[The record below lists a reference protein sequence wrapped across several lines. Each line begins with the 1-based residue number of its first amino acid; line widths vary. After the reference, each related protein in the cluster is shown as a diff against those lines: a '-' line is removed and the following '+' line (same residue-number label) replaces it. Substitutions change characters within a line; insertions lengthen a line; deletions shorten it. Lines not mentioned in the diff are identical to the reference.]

1 MSRIH
6 VVVAMGTNR
15 GIGMNGSIPW
25 KSKLDMQHFK
35 MLTSNKIQNPKTKAL
50 MPPVVIMGRNTWYS
64 IPNAPL
70 KNRINIIVSSQISE
84 ALSNNM
90 FSFPPNDKT
99 FATTS
104 LDGALDIS
112 QKMGCED
119 PWVIGGSKLYE
130 DALNHE
136 CMDTLHMTLVDGDFK
151 CDTFF
156 PEIPEQVNN
165 TVTSKAYEE
174 NGRKLY
180 FITMLHDNSTTD
192 VTKM

>member
-15 GIGMNGSIPW
+15 GIGMSGGIPW

-35 MLTSNKIQNPKTKAL
+35 ALTTKKIKNPKTNAL

-70 KNRINIIVSSQISE
+70 KERINIIVSSQISG
-84 ALSNNM
+84 ALTNSM
-90 FSFPPNDKT
+90 FTFPPHEKT
-99 FATTS
+99 FATDS
-104 LDGALDIS
+104 FDKALILS
-112 QKMGCED
+112 QKLGCED
-119 PWVIGGSKLYE
+119 PWVIGGSRLYRE
-130 DALNHE
+130 ALYHKS
-136 CMDTLHMTLVDGDFK
+136 MDTLHMTLVDGDFK

-156 PEIPEQVNN
+156 PEVPDELSNV
-165 TVTSKAYEE
+165 VTSKAYEE

-180 FITMLHDNSTTD
+180 FVTMVHEDSTTD